1 MFFENTTSKNIQQKF
16 SRFEMKYII
25 RKSISERIQKEIRNF
40 MVYDGYAN
48 KELKKN
54 YFVRSLYFEN
64 NNYSN
69 FNEKVDGVKLRHKY
83 RIRTYSNKLDKNTP
97 IFLELKGRENL
108 RTYKTRF
115 FIEQNDLNLFFEK
128 KNYFKLKKIYSNN
141 YLIEQF
147 IFDCY
152 RKNLSPKIL
161 VDYNRTPYINKSG
174 LYFRLTFDNNIVSLS
189 DSRLYSTSL
198 NSGWREC
205 LAGFTILEVKF
216 ESSIPAWFQRIV
228 QIYQLQI
235 RSISKFV
242 IAADTL
248 GLASDFEGK

>member
-40 MVYDGYAN
+40 MIYDGYAN

-128 KNYFKLKKIYSNN
+128 KNYFKLKKTYSDN

-174 LYFRLTFDNNIVSLS
+174 LYFRLTFDNNIISLS
-189 DSRLYSTSL
+189 DSRLYFTSL

-228 QIYQLQI
+228 QSYQLQI

-242 IAADTL
+242 IATDTL

>member
-25 RKSISERIQKEIRNF
+25 RKSISKSIQKEIKNF
-40 MVYDGYAN
+40 MIYDGYAN

-97 IFLELKGRENL
+97 IFLELKGRENE
-108 RTYKTRF
+108 RTYKIRF

-128 KNYFKLKKIYSNN
+128 KNYFKLKKTYSDN

-147 IFDCY
+147 VFDCY

-189 DSRLYSTSL
+189 NSSLYSTGL
-198 NSGWREC
+198 NFGWREC

-216 ESSIPAWFQRIV
+216 ESSIPAWFQRII
-228 QIYQLQI
+228 QSRQLQI

-242 IAADTL
+242 IATDTL

>member
-1 MFFENTTSKNIQQKF
+1 MFFKNKASKNIQQKF

-25 RKSISERIQKEIRNF
+25 RKSISENIQKEIRNF

-128 KNYFKLKKIYSNN
+128 KNYFKLKKTYSDN

-189 DSRLYSTSL
+189 NSSLYSTSL

-216 ESSIPAWFQRIV
+216 ESSIPAWFQRII
-228 QIYQLQI
+228 QSYQLQI

>member
-25 RKSISERIQKEIRNF
+25 RKSISENIQREIRNF
-40 MVYDGYAN
+40 MIYDGYAKKKLN
-48 KELKKN
+48 KN

-64 NNYSN
+64 NNFFN

-128 KNYFKLKKIYSNN
+128 KNYFKLKKNYSDNS
-141 YLIEQF
+141 LIEQF

-189 DSRLYSTSL
+189 NSRLYSTSL

-228 QIYQLQI
+228 QSYQLQI

-242 IAADTL
+242 IATDTL

>member
-25 RKSISERIQKEIRNF
+25 RKSISESIQKEIRNF
-40 MVYDGYAN
+40 MAYDGYAN
-48 KELKKN
+48 KKLKKN

-128 KNYFKLKKIYSNN
+128 KNYFKLKKTYSDN

-174 LYFRLTFDNNIVSLS
+174 LYFRLTFDNNIISLS
-189 DSRLYSTSL
+189 NSSLYSTGL

-228 QIYQLQI
+228 QSYQLQI

>member
-1 MFFENTTSKNIQQKF
+1 MLFENTITKNIQQKF

-25 RKSISERIQKEIRNF
+25 RKSISESIQKEIRNF
-40 MVYDGYAN
+40 MIYDGYAN

-97 IFLELKGRENL
+97 IFLELKGRGNE
-108 RTYKTRF
+108 RTYKIRF

-128 KNYFKLKKIYSNN
+128 KNYFKLKKTYSDN

-189 DSRLYSTSL
+189 NSSLYSTSL

-228 QIYQLQI
+228 QSYQLQI

-242 IAADTL
+242 IATDTL